1 MARLQTRFYRFLL
14 EIASDIYIILLAYF
28 WILKDMKNLSRSE
41 ATLFYS
47 AGFVVIAC
55 WLLLRNIAG
64 LKNYRKEINSWRI
77 KHKIF

>member
-14 EIASDIYIILLAYF
+14 EIASVIYIILLAYF
-28 WILKDMKNLSRSE
+28 WILKDMKNPSRSE

-55 WLLLRNIAG
+55 WLLLVNIAG
-64 LKNYRKEINSWRI
+64 LKNYRKEINSW
-77 KHKIF
+77 